1 MVRGL
6 TLVLTVLT
14 GFSGLVYEVTW
25 QKGLAI
31 LLGSHS
37 EATAA
42 VLALF
47 LGGLSLGYALFGR
60 LVSRTTARRG
70 VRASAGWLLLCYGF
84 IEASIGIWALVW
96 PNLFEIART
105 ISSTLPLRIETVSFG
120 FDLLLTL
127 VLIGPPTVLMGGTI
141 PILTQ
146 ALSRDLAD
154 ATRFHAFVYGFNTLG
169 AFAGALA
176 GGFFLVPWLGIPGT
190 LTAMGFVNLAVGA
203 TFVALYIGNVR
214 AGEPKSSPAS
224 VDLGTDSA
232 PVSSPPPRFSSTV
245 SFAPFATVAVLLGFA
260 MMAIQTVLIRV
271 GGLSLG
277 ASHFSFSML
286 VATFVLCIAVGS
298 LVVSL
303 REHIPVWLV
312 TACPLAL
319 GILLCLLY
327 PLIDDAPYA
336 AHVLRSLFRS
346 IDQAFYPFHLAVSVG
361 LVLVLGL
368 PIGLSGASLPLLFHA
383 LRDEMGGLGGL
394 AGRLYGWNTVG
405 NLLGA
410 LLGGYVLLF
419 WVDLHHVYRMAV
431 MAILIAAGILLVR
444 LGGLSRL
451 RAAGVIATL
460 VLALVLWPPWDPRH
474 LSAGFFR
481 LHKVLPATFEGPAAL
496 LAVAD
501 PLETLFYDDDPTT
514 TVSVIEYTRAGQTTR
529 AILTNGKNDGS
540 LLFDYP
546 TMALA
551 GLMPCLFA
559 SQCRKAFVIGLG
571 TGVTAGELG
580 GLEGM
585 ERVKVSEISPGV
597 MEAARFFEH
606 GNRGVSKNDKIE
618 IVRSDA
624 YRALLHSD
632 ERWDVIASEPSN
644 PWVVGVE
651 MLFSREFLEAA
662 RDHLEEGGV
671 YAQWMHTYEMDDD
684 TLELVLRTYASVFDR
699 VAVWYAHSYDLLLLG
714 FKDDAATP
722 DLERIAERFARSD
735 FKQGLAR
742 SGILTLEELLAHEL
756 IPVGLVT
763 PDALPG
769 EVHTLLHPRL
779 SHQAAL
785 AFFTGGDA
793 ELPYLAAHPSTPSP
807 GLLERLVARDA
818 SRPRNDEDPT
828 SDVVSAAPE
837 ASPRPGRKVVRA
849 PPVGGWKDEA
859 VRERIVNEVC
869 DSRPREC
876 AVLIARWLH
885 DEPDSPLVRD
895 AIERHR
901 SRSALRE
908 HLEAWKLDVLA
919 SFFGEGPSRLAAE
932 EIEPVT
938 ELYFDYYHHALPFRP
953 DALRRAWRGCISP
966 ECARLRQASERRLR
980 GRSGASHG

>member
-25 QKGLAI
+25 QKGFAI

-60 LVSRTTARRG
+60 LASRITERRG
-70 VRASAGWLLLCYGF
+70 VRVAAGRLLLSYGL
-84 IEASIGIWALVW
+84 IEATIGIWALVW
-96 PNLFEIART
+96 PGLFEMART
-105 ISSTLPLRIETVSFG
+105 LSAAVPLRVDAFGFG

-127 VLIGPPTVLMGGTI
+127 LLIGPPTVLMGGTI

-146 ALSRDLAD
+146 ALARDLAD
-154 ATRFHAFVYGFNTLG
+154 ATRFHSFVYGFNTLG

-190 LTAMGFVNLAVGA
+190 LTTMGFINLAVGA
-203 TFVALYIGNVR
+203 TFIALFLQHVR
-214 AGEPKSSPAS
+214 GAEAKAQPVSEEDQAFSSPS
-224 VDLGTDSA
+224 
-232 PVSSPPPRFSSTV
+232 SSPTLSSRPNA
-245 SFAPFATVAVLLGFA
+245 SFAPFAVVAVLLGFA

-277 ASHFSFSML
+277 ASHFSFAMI
-286 VATFVLCIAVGS
+286 VATFVLCIAGGS
-298 LVVSL
+298 LAVSL
-303 REHIPVWLV
+303 RASIPVWV
-312 TACPLAL
+312 VIACPLAL
-319 GILLCLLY
+319 GILLGLLY
-327 PLIDDAPYA
+327 PLVEHGPYA

-346 IDQAFYPFHLAVSVG
+346 IDQAFYPYYFSVSLGLLIVLA
-361 LVLVLGL
+361 L

-383 LRDEMGGLGGL
+383 LRGEMGELGEV

-419 WVDLHHVYRMAV
+419 WIDLHHVYRIAV
-431 MAILIAAGILLVR
+431 AVILIAAGILLVR

-451 RAAGVIATL
+451 WTAGGISTL
-460 VLALVLWPPWDPRH
+460 VISLALWPPWDPRQ

-481 LHKVLPATFEGPAAL
+481 LHKVLPATFEGPTAL

-514 TVSVIEYTRAGQTTR
+514 TVSVIEYTRGAQTTR

-580 GLEGM
+580 GIDGM
-585 ERVKVSEISPGV
+585 KRVKVSEISPGV
-597 MEAARFFEH
+597 IEAAPFFEH
-606 GNRGVSKNDKIE
+606 GNRGVLKNDEIE

-632 ERWDVIASEPSN
+632 ESWDVIVSEPSN

-671 YAQWMHTYEMDDD
+671 YAQWMHTYEMNDE

-699 VAVWYAHSYDLLLLG
+699 VAVWYANSYDLLLLG
-714 FKDDAATP
+714 FKDEAATP
-722 DLERIAERFARSD
+722 DLERIAERLARPD

-742 SGILTLEELLAHEL
+742 SGIMTLEELLAHEL
-756 IPVGLVT
+756 VPVGFVT
-763 PDALPG
+763 PNALPG

-779 SHQAAL
+779 SHQAAI
-785 AFFTGGDA
+785 AFFTGEDA
-793 ELPYLAAHPSTPSP
+793 KLPYLPARQSPPSA
-807 GLLERLVARDA
+807 GLLDQLEARCGSHPKTDENQTSGVDSVAA
-818 SRPRNDEDPT
+818 EA
-828 SDVVSAAPE
+828 DV
-837 ASPRPGRKVVRA
+837 RPGREAVCSQ
-849 PPVGGWKDEA
+849 GDEGWKDEA
-859 VRERIVNEVC
+859 ARMRMVDEVC
-869 DSRPREC
+869 SSRPREC
-876 AVLIARWLH
+876 SVLIAHWLH
-885 DEPDSPLVRD
+885 DEPDSAVLRETID
-895 AIERHR
+895 RHR
-901 SRSALRE
+901 SRASLLE
-908 HLEAWKLDVLA
+908 HLEDWKLEVLA
-919 SFFGEGPSRLAAE
+919 SFFGEGPGRIAAG

-938 ELYFDYYHHALPFRP
+938 DLFFDYYHHAFPFRP
-953 DALRRAWRGCISP
+953 NALRTAWRGCVTP
-966 ECARLRQASERRLR
+966 ECAQLRRSSERRLR
-980 GRSGASHG
+980 GLARDS